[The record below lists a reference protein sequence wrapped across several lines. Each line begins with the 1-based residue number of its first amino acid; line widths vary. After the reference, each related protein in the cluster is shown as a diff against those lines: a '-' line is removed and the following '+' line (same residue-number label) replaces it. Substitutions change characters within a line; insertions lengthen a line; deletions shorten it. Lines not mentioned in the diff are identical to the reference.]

1 MFLNILFIIA
11 LTFPVAAASTAFSK
25 IDNEQLTIN
34 NEYGIGRKLIYA
46 LVLALGQGLMYYL
59 GSLLGGTF
67 MHMLEK
73 ISEWIV
79 LALCFAIY
87 YRMLI
92 NTLKIKKG
100 ENLYFVQNKKQIILL
115 SIALGVNA
123 FIAGLMTEFY
133 LPFQNMTSYIIM
145 AVAFVLSIV
154 EMLVPF
160 SKMKLTF
167 NSLLNLILSFL
178 ILAKGILEIIPK
190 F

>member
-11 LTFPVAAASTAFSK
+11 LTFPVAVASTAFSA
-25 IDNEQLTIN
+25 IDNEQLAIN
-34 NEYGIGRKLIYA
+34 NVQSLGRNLMFALI
-46 LVLALGQGLMYYL
+46 LALGQGVMYVL

-79 LALCFAIY
+79 LALCFSIY

-100 ENLYFVQNKKQIILL
+100 ENLYFIQTKKQLLLL
-115 SIALGVNA
+115 SIALGINS
-123 FIAGLMTEFY
+123 FIAGLMAEFY
-133 LPFQNMTSYIIM
+133 MPFQNLTPYILM
-145 AVAFVLSIV
+145 AVAFVLSVI
-154 EMLVPF
+154 EMFVPF

-167 NSLLNLILSFL
+167 NSFMNLILAFV
-178 ILAKGILEIIPK
+178 ILAKGILFLIPG